1 MRHHLR
7 RAKHVYETRG
17 PVEVIKAAAAYAP
30 IELNNLAFRVRY
42 GDGTRVIDEEWDTLV
57 LLDACRY
64 DMFADRAD
72 DVAGRLDADCRLESR
87 ISLGSTSEEFLERN
101 FGDGTFHDTVYV
113 NTNPYL
119 PRLGLDDGT
128 FHAVVDLLSE
138 WDEDRQTVRPE
149 TVVGAAKDARERFPD
164 KRLIVHFMQPHYPF
178 IGELGREIDARGW
191 RVDASTGAGGDGG
204 DGDGGGDA
212 PGDSVWQRLRR
223 GDDLDLDRVRRAYRE
238 NLDVVLEHVETL
250 LGSLSGRT
258 VVSADHGNLVG
269 ERFRPI
275 PSRRKY
281 GHPYGVYLPELVRV
295 PWFVVEAGD
304 RPTIRADPPLDRQSP
319 SEGDVED
326 RLRALGYR

>member
-17 PVEVIKAAAAYAP
+17 PVALLRAAVGYAP
-30 IELNNLAFRVRY
+30 IELNNLAFRARY
-42 GDGTRVIDEEWDTLV
+42 GPGTRVTAEEWDTLV

-64 DMFADRAD
+64 DMFAERAD
-72 DVAGRLDADCRLESR
+72 AVAGRVGGECRLESR

-119 PRLGLDDGT
+119 PRLGLDGGT
-128 FHAVVDLLSE
+128 FHAVIDLLSE
-138 WDEDRQTVRPE
+138 WDDDLQTVRPE
-149 TVVGAAKDARERFPD
+149 TVVEAAQEARDRFPD

-178 IGELGREIDARGW
+178 IGETGRGIDARGW
-191 RVDASTGAGGDGG
+191 RRDGTAGPDGG
-204 DGDGGGDA
+204 ETDSDSVGA
-212 PGDSVWQRLRR
+212 ASVWQRLRR
-223 GDDLDLDRVRRAYRE
+223 GDDLDIDRVRAAYAE
-238 NLDVVLEHVETL
+238 NLDIALDHAGAL
-250 LGSLSGRT
+250 ADALPGRT
-258 VVSADHGNLVG
+258 VLSADHGNLVG

-275 PSRRKY
+275 PSGRKY

-295 PWFVVEAGD
+295 PWFVIEADD
-304 RPTIRADPPLDRQSP
+304 RPTIRSDPPLEQRSP
-319 SEGDVED
+319 SDGNVED

>member
-17 PVEVIKAAAAYAP
+17 LVETAKATLGYVP
-30 IELNNLAFRVRY
+30 IELNNLAFRARY
-42 GDGTRVIDEEWDTLV
+42 GPGTRVIAEEWDALV

-64 DMFADRAD
+64 DMFAERAD
-72 DVAGRLDADCRLESR
+72 AVAGRVGGECHLESR

-128 FHAVVDLLSE
+128 FHAVVDLLAE
-138 WDEDRQTVRPE
+138 WDDDLQTVRPE
-149 TVVGAAKDARERFPD
+149 TVVEAALSARDRFPD

-178 IGELGREIDARGW
+178 IGETGRGIDARGW
-191 RVDASTGAGGDGG
+191 RADTSDTNGSPN
-204 DGDGGGDA
+204 GGGA
-212 PGDSVWQRLRR
+212 VEGDSVWQRLRK
-223 GDDLDLDRVRRAYRE
+223 GDDLDVEVVWDAYRE
-238 NLDVVLEHVETL
+238 NLDIALDHARGL
-250 LGSLSGRT
+250 ADALPGRT
-258 VVSADHGNLVG
+258 VLSADHGNLVG

-281 GHPYGVYLPELVRV
+281 GHPYGVYLPELVQV
-295 PWFVVEAGD
+295 PWFVVESAD
-304 RPTIRADPPLDRQSP
+304 RPAIRADPPVEQRSP
-319 SEGDVED
+319 SEEDVED
-326 RLRALGYR
+326 RLEALGYR